1 MLFLK
6 AGSSYEPGYLSKMKK
21 NLIPNRLKS
30 KSPPK
35 GLQISFFTLAFAI
48 LLPLILVGFDVGSD
62 AGVLG
67 QMWTISNEWKHEA
80 ALEVYFVISILILL
94 SSTLNLIFSNP
105 WASLLVNARTS
116 VFMETRESERKDMA
130 VPIGN

>member
-1 MLFLK
+1 MNKIKRKF
-6 AGSSYEPGYLSKMKK
+6 PCW
-21 NLIPNRLKS
+21 LIPNLLKS

-35 GLQISFFTLAFAI
+35 GLQINFFTLVKAI

-67 QMWTISNEWKHEA
+67 QMWTISDEWINEYALA
-80 ALEVYFVISILILL
+80 AYAVISMFILL
-94 SSTLNLIFSNP
+94 FSTINLIFSNP

>member
-1 MLFLK
+1 M
-6 AGSSYEPGYLSKMKK
+6 SKMKK
-21 NLIPNRLKS
+21 NLIPNLLKS

-35 GLQISFFTLAFAI
+35 GLQISYFTLGKAI

-62 AGVLG
+62 AGVLD
-67 QMWTISNEWKHEA
+67 QMVTIWTGA
-80 ALEVYFVISILILL
+80 DALYVYVLISILILIF
-94 SSTLNLIFSNP
+94 STLNLIFSNP

-130 VPIGN
+130 VPIGD

>member
-1 MLFLK
+1 M
-6 AGSSYEPGYLSKMKK
+6 SKIKRK
-21 NLIPNRLKS
+21 LPRWLKS

-35 GLQISFFTLAFAI
+35 GLQISFFTLAKAI
-48 LLPLILVGFDVGSD
+48 LLPSILVGFDVGSD

-67 QMWTISNEWKHEA
+67 QMWTIVNEWKHGTGA
-80 ALEVYFVISILILL
+80 ALVIYTAISSFILL
-94 SSTLNLIFSNP
+94 YSMLNLIFSNP

-130 VPIGN
+130 VPIGNRLSISPK